1 MLTHVRRRQL
11 LVAALAGA
19 VSAALGVTLT
29 TSHAAPTASDPTE
42 LLTSAKT
49 LAPLKAGVAY
59 QASSFPL
66 PLRLTVTD
74 PSWLGAQFK
83 TASHGRPAFGWVVVA
98 HPPLDRPRGLL
109 AIETA
114 FGSTGSVAATIADL
128 RYGGSSLPQTHL
140 GGVEFGAP
148 AAVKVAGYAG
158 QQFDGQVWGKFGH
171 TFLPFNPHVRG
182 PASPPDA
189 NHLRAG
195 EAFRFVVL
203 DVRGKTVVLGFE
215 SLGLPAE
222 RFPAFLATTS
232 RLLKSL
238 SFPA

>member
-1 MLTHVRRRQL
+1 MHSHVRRRQV
-11 LVAALAGA
+11 LVAALVGA
-19 VSAALGVTLT
+19 VFAALGITLAS
-29 TSHAAPTASDPTE
+29 SHAAATSNPTE
-42 LLTSAKT
+42 LLTSAKS
-49 LAPLKAGVAY
+49 LAPLKPGVAY
-59 QASSFPL
+59 QASGFPL
-66 PLRLTVTD
+66 PLRLAPTD
-74 PSWLGAQFK
+74 GSWLGAQNR

-98 HPPLDRPRGLL
+98 HRPLAEPRGLI

-114 FGSTGSVAATIADL
+114 FGTTASVAATIADL

-148 AAVKVAGYAG
+148 TAVRIAGHSG
-158 QQFDGQVWGKFGH
+158 QQFDGQVWGRFGH
-171 TFLPFNPHVRG
+171 TFLPFSPHVRG

-189 NHLRAG
+189 NHMRAG

-215 SLGLPAE
+215 SFGLPAE
-222 RFPAFLATTS
+222 QFPTFLGSAN

-238 SFPA
+238 SFPN

>member
-19 VSAALGVTLT
+19 VFAALGVTLAS
-29 TSHAAPTASDPTE
+29 SHAAGNPPE

-49 LAPLKAGVAY
+49 LAALKAGVAY

-66 PLRLTVTD
+66 PLRLSAPD
-74 PSWLGAQFK
+74 ASWVGAQNR
-83 TASHGRPAFGWVVVA
+83 TASHGRPAFGWVVVG
-98 HPPLDRPRGLL
+98 HPPLASPRGLI
-109 AIETA
+109 AIESA
-114 FGSTGSVAATIADL
+114 FGATGSVATTIADL
-128 RYGGSSLPQTHL
+128 RYGRSSLPQTHL

-148 AAVKVAGYAG
+148 TAVKVAGYAG

-171 TFLPFNPHVRG
+171 TFLPFSPHVRG
-182 PASPPDA
+182 PASPADA

-203 DVRGKTVVLGFE
+203 DVRGKTVVLGLE
-215 SLGLPAE
+215 SFGLPAE
-222 RFPAFLATTS
+222 QFPTFLVTAS